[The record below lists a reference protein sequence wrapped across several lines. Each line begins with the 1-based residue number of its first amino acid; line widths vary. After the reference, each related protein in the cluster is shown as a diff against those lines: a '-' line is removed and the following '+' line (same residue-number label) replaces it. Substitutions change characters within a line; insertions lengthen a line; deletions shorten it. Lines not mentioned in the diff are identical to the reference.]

1 MQNALHTPSIKHNL
15 IPPLIFRETELT
27 VSEVPKIHC
36 DEPMVDDHSIYDD
49 VTKLWIPLKLDGI
62 FSYLPMRALTLE
74 DIQCYDDKED
84 FFYRLT
90 LKLGIPI
97 LRYILWTRNS

>member
-1 MQNALHTPSIKHNL
+1 M
-15 IPPLIFRETELT
+15 
-27 VSEVPKIHC
+27 PKIHC
-36 DEPMVDDHSIYDD
+36 HEVKVEYHSSYDD
-49 VTKLWIPLKLDGI
+49 VIKQRIPLKLDGI
-62 FSYLPMRALTLE
+62 FSYLPMRALTVE

-97 LRYILWTRNS
+97 LRYIL